1 MLERN
6 SPQILLQQDCN
17 RSSTDIVALKKWT
30 RSLCDEQPENK
41 AIIQNALR
49 DFNLEDTA
57 DTHGNRNRPKPKNKQ
72 NKKTKK
78 QVNTKNK
85 KQHKQQQALWR
96 HGGHRAERIG
106 EASHPG
112 PSTQPSIPS
121 HFKERSTYC
130 FATLNTGGAPGVWR
144 AIDAMLQPPSNLQ
157 ATPLDLLCLQEASL
171 QQNEALAVQRHVAKL
186 GYIAYYTPGS
196 TSTNRWGQT
205 VAEGGVLSIIHCNIH
220 STFITEHGHD
230 DFQHQLIQAGQWT
243 IINSYSPPREG
254 CGTKALEVWH
264 EVMMQTVGNHQARPW
279 IWAGDTNMNTKN
291 SPLTHTASI
300 HNGEAA
306 PGSTED
312 TSRWNSQTYIDHII
326 TNQPHNTSNVSTLP
340 WRISDHKC
348 KTCNIAARWQQET
361 HRRVLKTS
369 GHWTAPPHLQTSDW
383 TDALRQAWLDC
394 RYPLQQQ
401 WDSTEDID
409 VNQEWSM
416 FQQLLTK
423 MCHRATIT
431 VTQHSDRHPQ
441 AEVIHKW
448 KKHNLS
454 VTHHGRP
461 ANTKLITCKPK
472 SNTSNMQHRKTKSI
486 LWLELRDCNSCW
498 SFTHIHNIRQK
509 SKTSFADSDCLWST
523 QQRLYGTASTA

>member
-30 RSLCDEQPENK
+30 RSLCDEQPETKLSYKMLFVTSTSKTRQILMGTETDRNPRTNRTK
-41 AIIQNALR
+41 RPKSRSTQKTKSNTNSSKHFGDMAVTEPNV
-49 DFNLEDTA
+49 LEKPATQA
-57 DTHGNRNRPKPKNKQ
+57 RVHNRPYQVILKKEAPIVLLPLTLAAPRASGEPLTLCCNHLRICKQ
-72 NKKTKK
+72 L
-78 QVNTKNK
+78 
-85 KQHKQQQALWR
+85 LW
-96 HGGHRAERIG
+96 
-106 EASHPG
+106 
-112 PSTQPSIPS
+112 T
-121 HFKERSTYC
+121 
-130 FATLNTGGAPGVWR
+130 
-144 AIDAMLQPPSNLQ
+144 
-157 ATPLDLLCLQEASL
+157 LCLQEASL

-230 DFQHQLIQAGQWT
+230 DFQHQFIQAGQWT

-279 IWAGDTNMNTKN
+279 ISAGDTNMNTKN

-383 TDALRQAWLDC
+383 TDALRQAWLGLSIPITTTVGFNRRHRC
-394 RYPLQQQ
+394 QSGMEHV
-401 WDSTEDID
+401 STTSDK
-409 VNQEWSM
+409 NAPQSYNH
-416 FQQLLTK
+416 
-423 MCHRATIT
+423 CHAA
-431 VTQHSDRHPQ
+431 Q
-441 AEVIHKW
+441 
-448 KKHNLS
+448 
-454 VTHHGRP
+454 
-461 ANTKLITCKPK
+461 
-472 SNTSNMQHRKTKSI
+472 
-486 LWLELRDCNSCW
+486 
-498 SFTHIHNIRQK
+498 
-509 SKTSFADSDCLWST
+509 
-523 QQRLYGTASTA
+523 